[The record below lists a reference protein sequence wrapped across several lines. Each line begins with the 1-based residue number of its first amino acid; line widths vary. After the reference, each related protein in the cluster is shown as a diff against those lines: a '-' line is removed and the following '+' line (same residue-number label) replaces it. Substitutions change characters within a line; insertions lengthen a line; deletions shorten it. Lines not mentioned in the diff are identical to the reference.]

1 MELGWYATP
10 EGIDY
15 LRKTEGGMFSFVW
28 VARYNDGM
36 IMRQFEPK
44 IMKQALD
51 NPDFVVP
58 KHLVQ
63 SVSKLDVRKTQEF
76 LLLPTALSRKVAF
89 WLKEVRLKI
98 DLKAGEKFISYWLT
112 DYALQKTDPRRPTYL
127 RRHVVG
133 ISKTLNGTQAKFLT
147 VVSVGGSITVC
158 TNDDQ
163 SFEGE

>member
-10 EGIDY
+10 EGMDY
-15 LRKTEGGMFSFVW
+15 LNRTNGGMFSFVW
-28 VARYNDGM
+28 VARYNDGT
-36 IMRQFEPK
+36 IMRQLEPK

-63 SVSKLDVRKTQEF
+63 SVSKLDVRKLQEF
-76 LLLPTALSRKVAF
+76 LLLPTALSQKEAP

-112 DYALQKTDPRRPTYL
+112 DYALQKEDPRRPTYL

-147 VVSVGGSITVC
+147 IISVSGKVMVC
-158 TNDDQ
+158 TNENQ